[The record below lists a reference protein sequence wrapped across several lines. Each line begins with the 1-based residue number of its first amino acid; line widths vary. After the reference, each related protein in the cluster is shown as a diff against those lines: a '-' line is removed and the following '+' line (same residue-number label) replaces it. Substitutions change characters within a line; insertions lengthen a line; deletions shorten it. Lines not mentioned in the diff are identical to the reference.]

1 MSAVVWRRFFSPH
14 IGRHCPV
21 WLISLTLSVH
31 CSLFLLFFFI
41 LFWILLRRRHGRF
54 EVIATRSRNLSKVTK
69 RKLDK
74 YERCHI
80 RYTQRIERLRI
91 EGGFCVLTGRLC
103 EARCVLR
110 IAYCVLRMGCD
121 ARRPAVSMVAYC
133 VLRIAYGVRRPKPA
147 VSMVA
152 YCVLRIAYCASAPFE
167 AHCVLRIA
175 YCVLRIWG
183 ALPNMF
189 AEMP

>member
-1 MSAVVWRRFFSPH
+1 MTIYSTS
-14 IGRHCPV
+14 
-21 WLISLTLSVH
+21 
-31 CSLFLLFFFI
+31 
-41 LFWILLRRRHGRF
+41 
-54 EVIATRSRNLSKVTK
+54 
-69 RKLDK
+69 
-74 YERCHI
+74 YMERCHI

-91 EGGFCVLTGRLC
+91 EGGFCVLTARLC

-183 ALPNMF
+183 ATPEACCEHGCVLRIAYCVLCIGPF
-189 AEMP
+189 EAHCVLRIAYAYCVSGL